1 MVSRFA
7 LLDSSVLI
15 NILAT
20 NQVEAVLRTLSAG
33 AGVCSAVAA
42 EALYLRAERPTDP
55 RTKISLEPLIEGGL
69 LQEHTLQTDQ
79 ERALYVDLA
88 ADLDD
93 GEAMT
98 LAIAYE
104 RRITTAT
111 DDKKARR
118 IARERFG
125 NDMQVLGTADIING
139 WAQDQDET
147 SVRAVLRR
155 IETVAQFRPS
165 KDDPLLRWWL
175 NATAPR

>member
-1 MVSRFA
+1 MVNEFA

-20 NQVEAVLRTLSAG
+20 DQVEAVLKTLNAG
-33 AGVCSAVAA
+33 AGVCSAVVA
-42 EALYLRAERPTDP
+42 EALYLRGERPADP
-55 RTKISLEPLIEGGL
+55 RTKISLEPLVARGL
-69 LQEHTLQTDQ
+69 LQEHTVQTEQ

-104 RRITTAT
+104 RKIITAT

-118 IARERFG
+118 IARARFG
-125 NDMQVLGTADIING
+125 NDVQLLGTADIMNG

-147 SVRAVLRR
+147 IVRAILRR
-155 IETVAQFRPS
+155 IETVAQFRPPN
-165 KDDPLLRWWL
+165 DDPLLRWWL
-175 NATAPR
+175 TATAQP

>member
-1 MVSRFA
+1 MVDQFA

-20 NQVEAVLRTLSAG
+20 SHVEEVLKTLTAG
-33 AGVCSAVAA
+33 AGVCTAVVG
-42 EALYLRAERPTDP
+42 EALYLRGERPTDP
-55 RTKISLEPLIEGGL
+55 RTRVSLQPLIEQGL
-69 LQEHTLQTDQ
+69 LQEHTVQTEE

-104 RRITTAT
+104 RKLITAT

-118 IARERFG
+118 IARARFG
-125 NDMQVLGTADIING
+125 KDMRLLGTAGIMNC

-147 SVRAVLRR
+147 SVRTVLRR
-155 IETVAQFRPS
+155 IEVLAQFRPPN
-165 KDDPLLRWWL
+165 DDPLFRWWL
-175 NATAPR
+175 NATA

>member
-1 MVSRFA
+1 MVNEFA

-20 NQVEAVLRTLSAG
+20 NQVEAVLKTLNAG
-33 AGVCSAVAA
+33 AGVCSAVVA
-42 EALYLRAERPTDP
+42 EALYLRGERPADS
-55 RTKISLEPLIEGGL
+55 RTKISLEPLVARGL
-69 LQEHTLQTDQ
+69 LQEHTVQTEQ

-104 RRITTAT
+104 RKIITAT

-118 IARERFG
+118 IARARFG
-125 NDMQVLGTADIING
+125 SDVRLLGTADIMNG
-139 WAQDQDET
+139 WAQGQDET
-147 SVRAVLRR
+147 SVRAALWR
-155 IETVAQFRPS
+155 IEIVAQFRPPN
-165 KDDPLLRWWL
+165 DDPLLRWWL
-175 NATAPR
+175 NATAQP